1 MRIRSRM
8 SENGAIFSG
17 GVEAD
22 RLYSNAGAEVTIGI
36 AARRG
41 RLIV

>member
-1 MRIRSRM
+1 MFA
-8 SENGAIFSG
+8 E
-17 GVEAD
+17 EAA
-22 RLYSNAGAEVTIGI
+22 RLDFNAGAEVTIGI